1 MINRVFCY
9 SDEEAKR
16 NGNSVSI
23 GKMILQ
29 VIGMVLLLV
38 VAMFVCF
45 AISDDFM
52 DNPIFLLLLVFGFIG
67 WVIYYAIKFNLKF
80 HSQLMGFATDTN
92 NNVYCAT
99 KLNNGEEFVIGGMA
113 AGGIIDAVLKDSN
126 SFAENMA
133 EGVGAAMTLY
143 SLNKSAKIM
152 QNPEVI
158 AKMVECAN
166 TTTGAEVRQI
176 LKVYNYTQSSHSV
189 KIRCDYKIMRTGKI
203 KYNKNITIYKSF
215 NCFNDLMNAIL
226 NNNRGN

>member
-9 SDEEAKR
+9 SDEETKR
-16 NGNSVSI
+16 NGNSTSI
-23 GKMILQ
+23 GKLILQ
-29 VIGMVLLLV
+29 AIGMTLLLC
-38 VAMFVCF
+38 VAMFVGF

-52 DNPIFLLLLVFGFIG
+52 NNPLVFFIIVFVFLG
-67 WVIYYAIKFNLKF
+67 WVIYYAIKFRLKF
-80 HSQLMGFATDTN
+80 CPQLMGFATDTE

-113 AGGIIDAVLKDSN
+113 AGGIIDAILKDRN
-126 SFAENMA
+126 SFAGDMA
-133 EGVGAAMTLY
+133 EGVGTAMALY

-152 QNPEVI
+152 QNPEII
-158 AKMVECAN
+158 AKMVEYAT

-176 LKVYNYTQSSHSV
+176 LKVYNYTQNSHYV
-189 KIRCDYKIMRTGKI
+189 KIRCDYRIMRTGKI

-215 NCFNDLMNAIL
+215 NCFNDLMNVIL

>member
-38 VAMFVCF
+38 VAMFVGF

-52 DNPIFLLLLVFGFIG
+52 DNPIFMLLIVFGFTG
-67 WVIYYAIKFNLKF
+67 WIVYFAIKFSLKF
-80 HSQLMGFATDTN
+80 RSQLMGFATDTDN
-92 NNVYCAT
+92 NIYCAT

-126 SFAENMA
+126 SFAGNMA
-133 EGVGAAMTLY
+133 EGLGTAMTLY
-143 SLNKSAKIM
+143 SMNKSAKIM
-152 QNPEVI
+152 QNPEII

-176 LKVYNYTQSSHSV
+176 LKVYNYTQNAHRV
-189 KIRCDYKIMRTGKI
+189 KISCDYRIMRTGKI

-215 NCFNDLMNAIL
+215 NCFNELMNIIL
-226 NNNRGN
+226 NNRRI